1 MSVLKIEAFSG
12 LSGDMFLGALA
23 DLAEAHDELKNLP
36 KLLHLENVEV
46 KITAVEKAGIACQHI
61 KILDHNSY
69 ESSKHDH
76 SHGHHRH
83 LKDIEKII
91 DSGELNENT
100 KSIAKEIFQLLG
112 AAESKV
118 HGTDI
123 NKIHFHEVGAIDSI
137 LDIVGTAFLI
147 DRLEIEKTI
156 SSPICTGH
164 GFVMTEHGRL
174 PVPCPATKELLL
186 NFPTYAGDVKG
197 EMTTP
202 TGAAI
207 LKYLNPSFNIPALI
221 EKKTGHGPGEKNFE
235 HPNVL
240 RLTLCDTTSG
250 EGEDILMVETNID
263 DMSAELLGNDFQE
276 NLLKAGALD
285 FYFTQIIMKKGR
297 PGIMV
302 SVFVNKDKVQNI
314 SDYLMENTTTIG
326 IRTYP
331 AYRHTLKRTS
341 KTISTSMGNVDIKEV
356 ILPSGKKRATLEYE
370 SCKKL
375 AQKHKLSISEIFS
388 ILSKEI

>member
-23 DLAEAHDELKNLP
+23 DLAEAYDELQNLP
-36 KLLHLENVEV
+36 KLLHLENVEI

-76 SHGHHRH
+76 GHGHSPSHSHHRH

-91 DSGELNENT
+91 DSGELTENT

-118 HGTDI
+118 HGMDI

-137 LDIVGTAFLI
+137 LDIVGSAFLL
-147 DRLEIEKTI
+147 DRLDINHTI
-156 SSPICTGH
+156 SSSICTGY

-186 NFPTYAGDVKG
+186 NVPTYAGEVKG
-197 EMTTP
+197 ELTTP

-207 LKYLNPSFNIPALI
+207 LKYLCPTFDIPVLI

-240 RLTLCDTTSG
+240 RLTLCETNSSKK
-250 EGEDILMVETNID
+250 EEIFMVETNID
-263 DMSAELLGNDFQE
+263 DMSSELLGNDFQE
-276 NLLKAGALD
+276 NLLKVGEIGE
-285 FYFTQIIMKKGR
+285 FIMLHL
-297 PGIMV
+297 
-302 SVFVNKDKVQNI
+302 NNI
-314 SDYLMENTTTIG
+314 F
-326 IRTYP
+326 
-331 AYRHTLKRTS
+331 LKLT
-341 KTISTSMGNVDIKEV
+341 
-356 ILPSGKKRATLEYE
+356 
-370 SCKKL
+370 
-375 AQKHKLSISEIFS
+375 
-388 ILSKEI
+388 